1 MSAQRVHGPREE
13 RRGGAVGRPAG
24 RLAAKREAILQAAV
38 EIFLREGYDR
48 ASVDAIAEEAGV
60 SKQTIY
66 NHFGG
71 KERLFLAAVEGERDR
86 VATRFAAPSPTAP
99 AGSRA
104 GALAGVEPPGGS
116 PGGEG
121 PPVPTPAPGGVPP
134 APADA
139 RTALAA
145 YGRQVLTV
153 LLDER
158 ASALRRLIIA
168 EAGRYPSLRP
178 ACAHGEPESLVTAGA
193 DLLRRRT
200 ESGELAVPDPS
211 GAARQLVAL
220 LVQRG
225 LHASTYGT
233 QPLAEEEAA
242 TLCEEAAE
250 LFVRAYRA

>member
-1 MSAQRVHGPREE
+1 MHGPREG

-38 EIFLREGYDR
+38 AIFLREGYDR

-71 KERLFLAAVEGERDR
+71 KERLFLAAVEGERNR
-86 VATRFAAPSPTAP
+86 VATRFASPPPTAP
-99 AGSRA
+99 AGVRA
-104 GALAGVEPPGGS
+104 GAEPPGGS
-116 PGGEG
+116 PSGEG
-121 PPVPTPAPGGVPP
+121 PAPGGARP
-134 APADA
+134 APGDA
-139 RTALAA
+139 RAALAA
-145 YGRQVLTV
+145 YGRQVLAV
-153 LLDER
+153 LLEER

-200 ESGELAVPDPS
+200 ETGELVVPDPT

-233 QPLAEEEAA
+233 QPLAEEEATA
-242 TLCEEAAE
+242 LCDEAAE

>member
-1 MSAQRVHGPREE
+1 MSGQRVHGPREE

-38 EIFLREGYDR
+38 AIFLREGYDR

-71 KERLFLAAVEGERDR
+71 KERLFLAAVEGERNR
-86 VATRFAAPSPTAP
+86 VATRFASPSPSAP
-99 AGSRA
+99 TGARA
-104 GALAGVEPPGGS
+104 GAEPPGGS

-121 PPVPTPAPGGVPP
+121 PPLAPAAGGARAAPG
-134 APADA
+134 DA
-139 RTALAA
+139 RAALAG
-145 YGRQVLTV
+145 YGRQVLAV
-153 LLDER
+153 LLEER

-200 ESGELAVPDPS
+200 ETGELAVPDPT

-242 TLCEEAAE
+242 ALCDEAAE